1 MGMNYVLLILGFV
14 CVLLGVIGIFLPVLP
29 TTLFLL
35 LASALFLRSSKRW
48 YDWLLNHPQLGPYV
62 RDFILHR
69 SIPIR
74 IKVLSISML
83 WFGILF
89 SVCIVS
95 PMWLKALLLCV
106 AIGVTIHILSF
117 KTKK

>member
-1 MGMNYVLLILGFV
+1 MNYVLLILGFV

-29 TTLFLL
+29 TTPFLL

-74 IKVLSISML
+74 IKVLSSPCCGL
-83 WFGILF
+83 EFYLVFALF
-89 SVCIVS
+89 LRCGSKHFCFV
-95 PMWLKALLLCV
+95 LR
-106 AIGVTIHILSF
+106 
-117 KTKK
+117 